1 MRHRYD
7 DWKYIE
13 RGIHGVP
20 NLGMCGGDAGVLRT
34 AAAICYVKPQ
44 ANGLRGRPEKYSREL
59 MVTLCIARL
68 TFGIKYRQLEGFA
81 IATVGRENAPDHTTI
96 AYHLRQMKL
105 TRDDLIRAGMRMPE
119 QIGNTRRAVVRLAV
133 DGTGIG
139 ATSGGDWRYNKH
151 GGKKRYIQLVIVIDV
166 DDLSIV
172 SAEITTDSES
182 EPKIF
187 PRVFEKALKNINAEN
202 TVLLGDKAYDDSKI
216 YERCEKEGVEL
227 IVPVRKNASGAS
239 RGRGNGSRLRAQE
252 AREQLG
258 GSPPPRHIRDVDEP
272 ERKRNQQE
280 WKKVKKYGKRW
291 HIEIAFAI
299 FKTIFGGAVMARK
312 MEYAANELTNKMII
326 YNAYRAM

>member
-1 MRHRYD
+1 MRHTYD
-7 DWKYIE
+7 DWTYVE
-13 RGIHGVP
+13 RGIRAVP
-20 NLGMCGGDAGVLRT
+20 NLGMCGGDADAVKK
-34 AAAICYVKPQ
+34 AAAICYRKPER
-44 ANGLRGRPEKYSREL
+44 NGLRGRPRKYSREL
-59 MVTLCIARL
+59 MVTLYIARL
-68 TFGIKYRQLEGFA
+68 NFKIPYRQLEGFA
-81 IATVGRENAPDHTTI
+81 IATVGRANAPDHTTM
-96 AYHLRQMKL
+96 AYHMRQMKM
-105 TRDDLIRAGMRMPE
+105 TEDDLIRAGMRVTKE
-119 QIGNTRRAVVRLAV
+119 SGSRRRAVVRLAV

-239 RGRGNGSRLRAQE
+239 RGRGKGSQLRAQE

-258 GSPPPRHIRDVDEP
+258 GSPPPRHIRNVDEP

-291 HIEIAFAI
+291 HVEIAFAI
-299 FKTIFGGAVMARK
+299 FKMVFGGDVLARK
-312 MEYAANELTNKMII
+312 MEYAANELTNKIII